1 MEMILTIGAVS
12 LLLAGCLCG
21 LGAILNERAC
31 RARRAAAKHAREI
44 MP

>member
-1 MEMILTIGAVS
+1 MEMILTIGLAS
-12 LLLAGCLCG
+12 LIVGLSLSA
-21 LGAILNERAC
+21 LGAIANERAC